1 MAVLYLAE
9 RISPRPHTVKSPD
22 QYRIQRLLLAFCAL
36 DKRRQD
42 EFLGAVN
49 RYLYASPRQ
58 RERLRQG
65 WVRHVIDADA
75 GAASSE
81 VDAGTQMGPVR

>member
-1 MAVLYLAE
+1 VAVLYLAE
-9 RISPRPHTVKSPD
+9 RIFPRWRTVTSPD
-22 QYRIQRLLLAFCAL
+22 QYRLQRLLLAFCSL

-42 EFLGAVN
+42 DFLAALN

-65 WVRHVIDADA
+65 WVRHVTDADVA
-75 GAASSE
+75 ELSSQ
-81 VDAGTQMGPVR
+81 VDASVQMGPVR

>member
-1 MAVLYLAE
+1 VAVLYLAE
-9 RISPRPHTVKSPD
+9 RISPRWHTVKSPD

-42 EFLGAVN
+42 DFLAAVN

-65 WVRHVIDADA
+65 WVRHVLDADT
-75 GAASSE
+75 AAPSSQA
-81 VDAGTQMGPVR
+81 DASAQMGPVR